1 MARSIIQDLTVG
13 SVPKKLIRFAL
24 PFMFSTL
31 LQTAYSMVDMMVVGQ
46 FVGSKGLSAVSIAS
60 QLMWLTTA
68 LCMGFT
74 NAGQIIISQIIGA
87 GRRQDLK
94 KTIGTVTTTIVVAAA
109 FITVLGLCLTEPILR
124 ALSTPAESF
133 GEAARYLRIAFL
145 GTVFTFGYNLVS
157 AVLRGMGD
165 SRHPLIFVAISAG
178 ANLIL
183 DLIAVALLHWG
194 AAGAALATVLG
205 QGISLV
211 ISLRYLYGRREEIGF
226 DFKLAS
232 LKPDGATLRKLI
244 RLGIPFALQHAAIS
258 ISMLFVTRFINTYG
272 LTASS
277 TFGTGTKIEQ
287 LPWIVVNGV
296 MVACATMVG
305 QNMGAGKQDRMK
317 QTVRVG
323 AFICA
328 GTAAV
333 FIALFLLIPRE
344 LYSFFTSDPDVL
356 EMAPMFMLAL
366 ALSTP
371 ATTMMCPYQAF
382 IEGIGNAALT
392 MIIALLDGFVSR
404 IAISLFLA
412 YVCKLGLMGWFL
424 GYGLAAYVNTILS
437 VIYYYGGFWKKRVSL
452 ASV

>member
-1 MARSIIQDLTVG
+1 MANAIIQDLTVG
-13 SVPKKLIRFAL
+13 SVPKKLVRFAL
-24 PFMFSTL
+24 PFMLSTL
-31 LQTAYSMVDMMVVGQ
+31 LQTAYGMVDMAVVGQ

-94 KTIGTVTTTIVVAAA
+94 KTIGTVTTTVFIAAVL
-109 FITVLGLCLTEPILR
+109 ITLLGYALTKPILR
-124 ALSTPAESF
+124 ALSTPEESF
-133 GEAARYLRIAFL
+133 PEAVRYLHIAFL

-157 AVLRGMGD
+157 ATLRGMGD

-183 DLIAVALLHWG
+183 DLIAVAVLHWG
-194 AAGAALATVLG
+194 AAGAALATILG
-205 QGISLV
+205 QGISLAF
-211 ISLRYLYGRREEIGF
+211 SLHYLYTKREEIGF
-226 DFKLAS
+226 DFKLRS
-232 LKPDGATLRKLI
+232 LKPDPECLRKLI

-287 LPWIVVNGV
+287 IPWIVVNGV
-296 MVACATMVG
+296 MVGCATMVG
-305 QNMGAGKQDRMK
+305 QNMGAGKPERMK
-317 QTVRVG
+317 QAVRVSALICG
-323 AFICA
+323 A
-328 GTAAV
+328 TAVV
-333 FIALFLLIPRE
+333 FVALFLLIPRQ
-344 LYSFFTSDPDVL
+344 LYGMFTTDADVL

-366 ALSTP
+366 AISTP

-392 MIIALLDGFVSR
+392 MVIALLDGFVSR

-452 ASV
+452 V

>member
-1 MARSIIQDLTVG
+1 MAKAIIQDLTVG
-13 SVPKKLIRFAL
+13 SVPRKLVHFAL

-94 KTIGTVTTTIVVAAA
+94 KTIGTVTTTIIIAAA
-109 FITVLGLCLTEPILR
+109 LITVLGLCLTGPILR
-124 ALSTPAESF
+124 ALSTPVESF
-133 GEAARYLRIAFL
+133 DEAARYLRIAFL
-145 GTVFTFGYNLVS
+145 GTIFTFGYNLVS
-157 AVLRGMGD
+157 SVLRGMGD

-194 AAGAALATVLG
+194 AAGAALATVMG

-226 DFKLAS
+226 DFKFAS
-232 LKPDGATLRKLI
+232 LKPDGPTLRKLI

-287 LPWIVVNGV
+287 IPWIVVNGV

-317 QTVRVG
+317 QTVRVS

-328 GTAAV
+328 GTAV
-333 FIALFLLIPRE
+333 FFVALFLLIPRE
-344 LYSFFTSDPDVL
+344 LYSFFTSDGDVL

-412 YVCKLGLMGWFL
+412 YVCDLGLMGWFL

>member
-1 MARSIIQDLTVG
+1 
-13 SVPKKLIRFAL
+13 
-24 PFMFSTL
+24 
-31 LQTAYSMVDMMVVGQ
+31 
-46 FVGSKGLSAVSIAS
+46 
-60 QLMWLTTA
+60 
-68 LCMGFT
+68 
-74 NAGQIIISQIIGA
+74 
-87 GRRQDLK
+87 
-94 KTIGTVTTTIVVAAA
+94 
-109 FITVLGLCLTEPILR
+109 
-124 ALSTPAESF
+124 
-133 GEAARYLRIAFL
+133 
-145 GTVFTFGYNLVS
+145 
-157 AVLRGMGD
+157 
-165 SRHPLIFVAISAG
+165 
-178 ANLIL
+178 
-183 DLIAVALLHWG
+183 
-194 AAGAALATVLG
+194 
-205 QGISLV
+205 
-211 ISLRYLYGRREEIGF
+211 
-226 DFKLAS
+226 
-232 LKPDGATLRKLI
+232 
-244 RLGIPFALQHAAIS
+244 
-258 ISMLFVTRFINTYG
+258 
-272 LTASS
+272 
-277 TFGTGTKIEQ
+277 
-287 LPWIVVNGV
+287 

-333 FIALFLLIPRE
+333 FIAIFLLFPRE

-366 ALSTP
+366 SLSTP

>member
-1 MARSIIQDLTVG
+1 M
-13 SVPKKLIRFAL
+13 
-24 PFMFSTL
+24 
-31 LQTAYSMVDMMVVGQ
+31 
-46 FVGSKGLSAVSIAS
+46 
-60 QLMWLTTA
+60 
-68 LCMGFT
+68 
-74 NAGQIIISQIIGA
+74 
-87 GRRQDLK
+87 
-94 KTIGTVTTTIVVAAA
+94 
-109 FITVLGLCLTEPILR
+109 
-124 ALSTPAESF
+124 
-133 GEAARYLRIAFL
+133 
-145 GTVFTFGYNLVS
+145 
-157 AVLRGMGD
+157 
-165 SRHPLIFVAISAG
+165 AISAG

-194 AAGAALATVLG
+194 AAGAALATVMG

-226 DFKLAS
+226 DFRLAS
-232 LKPDGATLRKLI
+232 LRPDGATLRKLI

-328 GTAAV
+328 GTAVA
-333 FIALFLLIPRE
+333 FIALFLLLPRE

-356 EMAPMFMLAL
+356 DMAPMFMLAL

-452 ASV
+452 VSV

>member
-1 MARSIIQDLTVG
+1 MANSIIQDLTVG

-31 LQTAYSMVDMMVVGQ
+31 LQTAYSMVDMIVVGQ

-74 NAGQIIISQIIGA
+74 NAGQIIISQLIGA
-87 GRRQDLK
+87 GRRQDLRQ
-94 KTIGTVTTTIVVAAA
+94 TIGTVTTTIFAAA
-109 FITVLGLCLTEPILR
+109 VVITLLGLCLTEPILR
-124 ALSTPAESF
+124 ALSTPPESF
-133 GEAARYLRIAFL
+133 NEAAAYLRIAFL

-165 SRHPLIFVAISAG
+165 SKHPLIFVAISAS

-194 AAGAALATVLG
+194 TAGAAFATIMG

-211 ISLRYLYGRREEIGF
+211 ISLRYLYGKREEIGF
-226 DFKLAS
+226 DFKLRS
-232 LKPDGATLRKLI
+232 LKPDKPTLRKLV

-272 LTASS
+272 ITASS

-287 LPWIVVNGV
+287 IPWIVVNGV

-305 QNMGAGKQDRMK
+305 QNTGAGKVDRMK
-317 QTVRVG
+317 QTVRVS

-328 GTAAV
+328 GTAV
-333 FIALFLLIPRE
+333 FFVALFLLFPRP
-344 LYSFFTSDPDVL
+344 LYSLFTSDADVL

-366 ALSTP
+366 AVSTP

-392 MIIALLDGFVSR
+392 LIIALLDGFVTR
-404 IAISLFLA
+404 IALSLFLA

-424 GYGLAAYVNTILS
+424 GYGGAAYVNTILS
-437 VIYYYGGFWKKRVSL
+437 VIYYYGGFWKKRVRIS
-452 ASV
+452 AA

>member
-1 MARSIIQDLTVG
+1 MAKAIIQDLTVG

-68 LCMGFT
+68 LCMGFS
-74 NAGQIIISQIIGA
+74 NAGQIIISQLIGA

-94 KTIGTVTTTIVVAAA
+94 KTIGTVTTTIFAAA
-109 FITVLGLCLTEPILR
+109 VVITILGFVLTEPILR
-124 ALSTPAESF
+124 ALSTPEQSF
-133 GEAARYLRIAFL
+133 REAANYLRIAFL
-145 GTVFTFGYNLVS
+145 GTAFTFGYNLVS

-165 SRHPLIFVAISAG
+165 SKHPLIFVAISAG

-183 DLIAVALLHWG
+183 DLIAVALLHMG
-194 AAGAALATVLG
+194 TAGAALATILG

-226 DFKLAS
+226 DFRLRS
-232 LKPDGATLRKLI
+232 LKPDRPTLRKLV

-287 LPWIVVNGV
+287 IPWIVVNGV

-305 QNMGAGKQDRMK
+305 QNMGAGRQDRMK
-317 QTVRVG
+317 QTVRVS

-333 FIALFLLIPRE
+333 FVALFLLIPRE
-344 LYSFFTSDPDVL
+344 LYSLFTADPDVL
-356 EMAPMFMLAL
+356 DMAPMFMLAL
-366 ALSTP
+366 AISTP

-412 YVCKLGLMGWFL
+412 YVCDLGLMGWFL

-452 ASV
+452 AQI